1 MAERTCPV
9 WVGYFLASPVRKL
22 YHNPVKILSPYIKD
36 GMKVIDI
43 GSAMGFFSIP
53 AAKMVGKS
61 GKVVCIDLQKEM
73 LEKLEKRARKA
84 KVLAQIELHHC
95 SENLLGIDSLK
106 NQIDFALAFAVLHEM
121 NNVSNVFNEVNKAL
135 KPNSKMLIAEP
146 AGHVTKEAFELTLN
160 ASLKNNFKVIG
171 EPEIRGSL
179 SALLEKK

>member
-9 WVGYFLASPVRKL
+9 WVGYLLASPVRKL
-22 YHNPVKILSPYIKD
+22 YHNPVKILSPYIKE
-36 GMKVIDI
+36 GMKVIDV

-61 GKVVCIDLQKEM
+61 GKVICVDLQKEM

-84 KVLAQIELHHC
+84 KVLAQIELHQC
-95 SENLLGIDSLK
+95 IEKSLEIDSLK

-121 NNVSNVFNEVNKAL
+121 NDVSKVFNEVNKAL

-146 AGHVTKEAFELTLN
+146 GGHVTKDAFELTMN
-160 ASLKNNFKVIG
+160 SALKNNFKVIG
-171 EPEIRGSL
+171 KPLINGSQT
-179 SALLEKK
+179 ALLQKI

>member
-160 ASLKNNFKVIG
+160 ASLKNNFKIIG